1 MLRKSRRIGQQ
12 VEKIVLSSP
21 EVESVFTI
29 AGFQGEPNS
38 GKVYVKLKKER
49 SLTTA
54 QIQEQTRTALS
65 ELEKVTIS
73 VEDIPF
79 VETGAGKPFEIMLL
93 ADNREIL
100 HKSATEIKTQIEKIP
115 GFVDIT
121 ITSQFQNFDN
131 PMEIT
136 RRGLKQVVYITANL
150 SDSLGLADA
159 INLAFA
165 VAQPILPDGVEL
177 DLGGDSLR
185 VGEVFGS
192 FGVTL
197 GLSIVCMLT
206 VLFLLFGRLLEPL
219 VVGLCLPLSIVGA
232 MLGLL
237 VTQSDFGVISLLGL
251 IFLLG
256 LLDKNALLLMDYINQ
271 LRQSGLDRTEAILVT
286 GVVRLRPILM
296 TTSSTVLGMLPIAL
310 GLGAGAELRQPLA
323 VAIIGGLITSSLLS
337 LVVVPVLYTLLED
350 WWGK

>member
-1 MLRKSRRIGQQ
+1 MNTPTQKLNRSSKGSGPDALPPNVFSLAPAGRTLLKSHFGILPAYS
-12 VEKIVLSSP
+12 KLI
-21 EVESVFTI
+21 
-29 AGFQGEPNS
+29 NS
-38 GKVYVKLKKER
+38 L
-49 SLTTA
+49 
-54 QIQEQTRTALS
+54 
-65 ELEKVTIS
+65 
-73 VEDIPF
+73 
-79 VETGAGKPFEIMLL
+79 
-93 ADNREIL
+93 
-100 HKSATEIKTQIEKIP
+100 
-115 GFVDIT
+115 
-121 ITSQFQNFDN
+121 N
-131 PMEIT
+131 P
-136 RRGLKQVVYITANL
+136 
-150 SDSLGLADA
+150 
-159 INLAFA
+159 

-323 VAIIGGLITSSLLS
+323 VAIMGGLITSSLLS